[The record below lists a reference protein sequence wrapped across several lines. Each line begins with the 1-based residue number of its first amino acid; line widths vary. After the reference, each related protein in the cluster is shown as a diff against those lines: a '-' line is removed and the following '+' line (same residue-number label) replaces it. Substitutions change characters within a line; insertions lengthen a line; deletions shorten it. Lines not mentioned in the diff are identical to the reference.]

1 VTVVVIV
8 AVAAERVVTFV
19 AAVCASVE
27 PAPAALP
34 WLPQALSASVSS
46 TSAAVPAGFILCSPQ
61 LVGTGLPSRE
71 YPSRQVPANRARRNE
86 IAAAASA
93 VARRDPVWAPQLVV
107 AAAILL
113 DLSLPEKLTLGPTW
127 VLPTA
132 EAVLLVGLMVTA
144 PHPRFRHT
152 PALRT
157 FGLALIGVVSAVN
170 IFSLVLLVHYLLHSA
185 HLEHGR
191 PLILAGIVLWL
202 TNVLLCGPLERARD
216 PDALPDFLFPQ
227 MTEPRFGPPNWRPGL
242 IDYLYVSVTNA
253 SAFSPTD
260 TMPLTATA
268 KLLMTTQALSA
279 LVTVG
284 LVVARAVNILGT

>member
-1 VTVVVIV
+1 
-8 AVAAERVVTFV
+8 
-19 AAVCASVE
+19 
-27 PAPAALP
+27 
-34 WLPQALSASVSS
+34 VS
-46 TSAAVPAGFILCSPQ
+46 
-61 LVGTGLPSRE
+61 
-71 YPSRQVPANRARRNE
+71 ANRARRNE

-113 DLSLPEKLTLGPTW
+113 DLSLPEKLTLGPSW
-127 VLPTA
+127 VLPSA
-132 EAVLLVGLMVTA
+132 EALLLVGLMVTA

-152 PALRT
+152 PALRA
-157 FGLALIGVVSAVN
+157 FGLGLIGLVSAVN
-170 IFSLVLLVHYLLHSA
+170 TFSLVLLVHYLLHPS

-202 TNVLLCGPLERARD
+202 TNVLLFGLWYWELDRGGPLERARD
-216 PDALPDFLFPQ
+216 PDSLPDFLFPQ
-227 MTEPRFGPPNWRPGL
+227 MIEPRYGPPNWKPGL

-260 TMPLTATA
+260 TMPLTAAA
-268 KLLMTTQALSA
+268 KLLMTTQAVSA